1 VDLVLHGNPPYPIHP
16 PNKLGGLLGV
26 PDKKRRS
33 ESQKLYILVHLLL
46 SLVIDNMSGS
56 MNELMYLA
64 MLSGGNG
71 NGNGNGVN
79 DLLPILLMQRA
90 NGAAQNSEAV
100 EGGGGATGGDI
111 NNEVLDLMVYR
122 PLGQRMLEN
131 FAAKI
136 NGMTAEQRAKLQAAL
151 SLNMMSVEQPGKFGD
166 TLRLAAHAGM
176 TDIMGEPM
184 VAISAASGGNNNG
197 AKVNSGSVGAKTLG
211 NATKSVKDQAKEVEV
226 EGGETLSASGAKKA
240 GSKSAANAYREVI
253 VT

>member
-1 VDLVLHGNPPYPIHP
+1 
-16 PNKLGGLLGV
+16 
-26 PDKKRRS
+26 
-33 ESQKLYILVHLLL
+33 
-46 SLVIDNMSGS
+46 

-71 NGNGNGVN
+71 NGNGNGGN

-90 NGAAQNSEAV
+90 NGAAAAGNSEAV
-100 EGGGGATGGDI
+100 EGGVAGDI

-122 PLGQRMLEN
+122 PLGMRMLEN

-136 NGMTAEQRAKLQAAL
+136 MGMTAEQRAKFQAAL
-151 SLNMMSVEQPGKFGD
+151 ALNMMSVEQPGKFGD

-184 VAISAASGGNNNG
+184 AAISAASGGSNNG
-197 AKVNSGSVGAKTLG
+197 AKLNSGSVGAKTLG
-211 NATKSVKDQAKEVEV
+211 NATKSVKDQAKEIEV
-226 EGGETLSASGAKKA
+226 EGGETLSAGVAKKV
-240 GSKSAANAYREVI
+240 GSKSAANAHREVI

>member
-1 VDLVLHGNPPYPIHP
+1 
-16 PNKLGGLLGV
+16 
-26 PDKKRRS
+26 
-33 ESQKLYILVHLLL
+33 
-46 SLVIDNMSGS
+46 

-64 MLSGGNG
+64 MLSGNG

-90 NGAAQNSEAV
+90 NGAAQNREAV
-100 EGGGGATGGDI
+100 ESGGDI

-136 NGMTAEQRAKLQAAL
+136 RGMTVEQRAKLQAAL

-184 VAISAASGGNNNG
+184 AAISAASRGNNNG

-226 EGGETLSASGAKKA
+226 EGGEALSAGGAKKA
-240 GSKSAANAYREVI
+240 GSKSGANAYREVI

>member
-1 VDLVLHGNPPYPIHP
+1 
-16 PNKLGGLLGV
+16 
-26 PDKKRRS
+26 
-33 ESQKLYILVHLLL
+33 
-46 SLVIDNMSGS
+46 

-71 NGNGNGVN
+71 NGNGNGGN

-90 NGAAQNSEAV
+90 NGAAAAGNSEGV
-100 EGGGGATGGDI
+100 EGGGVAGDI

-122 PLGQRMLEN
+122 PLGMRMLEN

-136 NGMTAEQRAKLQAAL
+136 RGMTAEQRAKFQAAL
-151 SLNMMSVEQPGKFGD
+151 ALNMMSVEQPGKFGD

-184 VAISAASGGNNNG
+184 AAISAASGGSNSGN
-197 AKVNSGSVGAKTLG
+197 AKLNSGSVGAKTLG

-226 EGGETLSASGAKKA
+226 EGGETLSAGGAKKSSA
-240 GSKSAANAYREVI
+240 KSAANAHREVI